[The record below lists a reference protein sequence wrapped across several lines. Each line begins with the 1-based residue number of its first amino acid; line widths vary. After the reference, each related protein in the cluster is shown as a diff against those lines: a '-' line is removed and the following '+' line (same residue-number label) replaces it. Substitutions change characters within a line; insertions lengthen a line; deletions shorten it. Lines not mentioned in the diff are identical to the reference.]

1 MRESDR
7 DWRLKFTQLRSDLQ
21 HKDRTHEQARGK
33 FSVVTLAELEKVL
46 EFIYTG
52 SVSFD
57 NIQHF
62 ERFVANVKKLGLRR
76 LPNLEEP

>member
-1 MRESDR
+1 MAEASPFFGN
-7 DWRLKFTQLRSDLQ
+7 LLSFQTG
-21 HKDRTHEQARGK
+21 EVK